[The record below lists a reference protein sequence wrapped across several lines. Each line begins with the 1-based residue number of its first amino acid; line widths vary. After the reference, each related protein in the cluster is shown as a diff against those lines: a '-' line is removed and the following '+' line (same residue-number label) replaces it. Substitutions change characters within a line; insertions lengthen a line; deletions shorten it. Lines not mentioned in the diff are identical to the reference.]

1 VIQEHAIKLAADY
14 EFDKEG
20 WQKAAIEL
28 RQPFWDWSLPNP
40 LPPDEVIALDRVE
53 ITQPDGSKVK
63 VQNPFFEFK
72 FQSAKDTETFGKFA
86 TTPKT
91 VRRPQ
96 TLGPEA
102 ETDLV
107 ALKE

>member
-1 VIQEHAIKLAADY
+1 MIQEHAIKLAATY
-14 EFDKEG
+14 KVDKEG

-40 LPPDEVIALDRVE
+40 MPPDEVIALDRVE
-53 ITQPDGSKVK
+53 ITQPDGSKIK
-63 VQNPFFEFK
+63 VQNPFLEFK
-72 FQSAKDTETFGKFA
+72 FQSPKDTETFGSWA

-91 VRRPQ
+91 VRRPKV
-96 TLGPEA
+96 LGPKA

-107 ALKE
+107 ALRE